1 MEAMKTLIINGSP
14 KPKGDTTAL
23 INAFT
28 EKLSGELIVLSC
40 FNHISPCVDCRHCWQ
55 NPGCVIDD
63 EMQAIYEYLNQCD
76 NVVLASPIWFS
87 SLSGPLLNIA
97 SRIQTLFAAAYFRR
111 EKNTMKVKNGV
122 IILAGAE
129 TGTEVI
135 PAQTAAAIMK
145 FMNVKRPIA
154 AHVYSLDTNRIPAAE
169 DSRALADA
177 ENAALLLNQL
187 YREAQR

>member
-1 MEAMKTLIINGSP
+1 MEEMRTLIMNGSP
-14 KPKGDTTAL
+14 KPKGDTAAL
-23 INAFT
+23 IKAFT
-28 EKLSGELIVLSC
+28 EKLCGEFKIISC
-40 FNHISPCVDCRHCWQ
+40 FNDISPCVDCRHCRTE
-55 NPGCVIDD
+55 PGCVIND
-63 EMQAIYEYLNQCD
+63 EMQEIYDYLEECD

-97 SRIQTLFAAAYFRR
+97 SRIQTLFSAGHFRHEESR
-111 EKNTMKVKNGV
+111 AKIKNGV

-129 TGTEVI
+129 KGTEVI

-154 AHVYSLDTNRIPAAE
+154 AHVYALDTDNTPAAE
-169 DSRALADA
+169 DRAALLSA

-187 YREAQR
+187 YFEAKC